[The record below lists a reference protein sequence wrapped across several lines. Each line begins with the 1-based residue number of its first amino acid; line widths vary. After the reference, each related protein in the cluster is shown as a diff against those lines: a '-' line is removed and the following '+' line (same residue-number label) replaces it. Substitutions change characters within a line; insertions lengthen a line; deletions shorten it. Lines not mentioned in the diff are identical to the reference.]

1 MSINASDYNDTH
13 PQLIT
18 IKPDRVYADLDLAFE
33 RHPIYND
40 IRPVKDIDAVKNA
53 VKNLLLT
60 TPGERPFQPKLGS
73 GLFDLLFENYNPYT
87 IQGVRVKIIDMLT
100 SYEPRIDEIKV
111 SVQDLPEDHAIH
123 VKVGF
128 NITNIADNEEVEFYL
143 ERLR

>member
-1 MSINASDYNDTH
+1 MSINASDYNATH

-18 IKPDRVYADLDLAFE
+18 IRPERVYADLDLSFE
-33 RHPIYND
+33 KHPVYND

-60 TPGERPFQPKLGS
+60 NKGERPFQPNLGS
-73 GLFDLLFENYNPYT
+73 GLFDLLFEHNNPYT
-87 IQGVRVKIIDMLT
+87 IQAVRSKVIDMLT
-100 SYEPRIDEIKV
+100 SYEPRINQVRVSIK
-111 SVQDLPEDHAIH
+111 DLPEDNAIH

-128 NITNIADNEEVEFYL
+128 NITSIIDNEEVEFYL

>member
-1 MSINASDYNDTH
+1 MSINASDYNETH

-18 IKPDRVYADLDLAFE
+18 IRPERVYADLDLAFE

-40 IRPVKDIDAVKNA
+40 VRPVKDIDAVKNS

-60 TPGERPFQPKLGS
+60 NRGERPFQPNLGS
-73 GLFDLLFENYNPYT
+73 GLFDLLFENSNPYT
-87 IQGVRVKIIDMLT
+87 IQAVRSKIIDMLT
-100 SYEPRIDEIKV
+100 SYEPRINQVKV
-111 SVQDLPEDHAIH
+111 SIQDLPEDNAIH

-128 NITNIADNEEVEFYL
+128 NITSIVDNEEVEFYL

>member
-1 MSINASDYNDTH
+1 MTVNASDFNASH

-18 IKPDRVYADLDLAFE
+18 IRPDRVYSDLDLSFE
-33 RHPIYND
+33 RHPVYND

-60 TPGERPFQPKLGS
+60 DRGERPFRPNLGS
-73 GLFDLLFENYNPYT
+73 GLMDLLFEHNNPYT
-87 IQGVRVKIIDMLT
+87 IQAVRARIIDMLQA
-100 SYEPRIDEIKV
+100 YEPRINQVKV
-111 SVQDLPEDHAIH
+111 SIQDLPDDNAIH

-128 NITNIADNEEVEFYL
+128 NITQISDDQEVEFYL